1 MESGLKRLLIVIG
14 IIVVATTIF
23 SVVRSYNAK
32 KKYRAKI
39 EELKVALEKWGTEYQ
54 QFLPTK
60 KGETIVVPLR
70 TLKQAGYI
78 DSKFINPREKMNFS
92 NQLLMQIEKKDKGY
106 EYIIFDQ
113 DENMIKDYDEV
124 KKQAPMIIMKGKN
137 VEHAELNRPYE
148 DPGYEA
154 VTVDGKKPDDTKE
167 EITTGGK
174 AVPRID
180 TSKART
186 YQLTYHVSYAEE
198 ESTITRII
206 VVSDK
211 EKPVIETDRLTVK
224 PEETK
229 NINLMSGVMITDN
242 SNEDLKVEIEG
253 SLSSIPGRY
262 VLTYRAIDSSG
273 NVAEKKRV
281 VRVEES

>member
-113 DENMIKDYDEV
+113 DEKASSYDY
-124 KKQAPMIIMKGKN
+124 
-137 VEHAELNRPYE
+137 YE
-148 DPGYEA
+148 GEKCR
-154 VTVDGKKPDDTKE
+154 TCRTK
-167 EITTGGK
+167 
-174 AVPRID
+174 
-180 TSKART
+180 
-186 YQLTYHVSYAEE
+186 
-198 ESTITRII
+198 STI
-206 VVSDK
+206 
-211 EKPVIETDRLTVK
+211 
-224 PEETK
+224 
-229 NINLMSGVMITDN
+229 
-242 SNEDLKVEIEG
+242 
-253 SLSSIPGRY
+253 
-262 VLTYRAIDSSG
+262 
-273 NVAEKKRV
+273 
-281 VRVEES
+281 